1 MSHEQFEDAVA
12 LYAVDALEPA
22 EREALEAHI
31 RDGCEECR
39 AAMKE
44 YRAAANLLP
53 YALSPEAAP
62 FDLQSHLMRTFEL
75 DRAQSGK
82 SGVGWTSPAGQGDD
96 FPRTFLPWRRLIGQ
110 PVFALASIVLLLA
123 VGIYALTLRS
133 QLQSEAA
140 QRRQI
145 EMAMQDEG
153 RRLTVLQ
160 LQATEQERKLN
171 EIRNDFVDKLG
182 TTRDTLV
189 AREAELA
196 QLRDRLAQQEQ
207 QASVSK
213 KTPSREDE
221 MAAFLRTPNIQ
232 VVSLTGSDEAK
243 SAGGLLLLDPS
254 SKKALLYVFNMPP
267 LPPGKTY
274 QLWAILDRPV
284 SAATFGTD
292 SGNKSR
298 IMIRRIRDMSQ
309 IKKFAVSM
317 EPEGGQLQPTGQIY
331 LSGAL

>member
-1 MSHEQFEDAVA
+1 MAHEQFQDAVA

-22 EREALEAHI
+22 ERQALEAHI

-44 YRAAANLLP
+44 HRAAADLLP
-53 YALSPEAAP
+53 YALPPEAAP

-75 DRAQSGK
+75 DLAQSGK
-82 SGVGWTSPAGQGDD
+82 SGVGWTSPTEQGD
-96 FPRTFLPWRRLIGQ
+96 FPRTFLRWRRLIGQ
-110 PVFALASIVLLLA
+110 PVFALASILLLLA

-133 QLQSEAA
+133 QLQTEAA

-160 LQATEQERKLN
+160 LQATEQERKIN

-189 AREAELA
+189 ARETELA

-213 KTPSREDE
+213 KTSTREDE
-221 MAAFLRTPNIQ
+221 MAAFLRMPNIQ
-232 VVSLTGSDEAK
+232 AVSLTGSDEAK

-254 SKKALLYVFNMPP
+254 SKKAFLYAFNMPP

-309 IKKFAVSM
+309 IKNFAVSM

>member
-82 SGVGWTSPAGQGDD
+82 SGVGWTSPAEQGD
-96 FPRTFLPWRRLIGQ
+96 FPRTLLPWRRLIGQ

-133 QLQSEAA
+133 QLQTEAA

-160 LQATEQERKLN
+160 LQATEQERKLS

-182 TTRDTLV
+182 TPRGTLV

-213 KTPSREDE
+213 KTPTREDE

-254 SKKALLYVFNMPP
+254 SKKAFLYAFNMPP

-309 IKKFAVSM
+309 IKKFAVSV

>member
-1 MSHEQFEDAVA
+1 
-12 LYAVDALEPA
+12 
-22 EREALEAHI
+22 
-31 RDGCEECR
+31 
-39 AAMKE
+39 
-44 YRAAANLLP
+44 
-53 YALSPEAAP
+53 
-62 FDLQSHLMRTFEL
+62 MRTFEL

-254 SKKALLYVFNMPP
+254 SKKAFLYAFNMPP

-284 SAATFGTD
+284 SAATFVTD

-298 IMIRRIRDMSQ
+298 IMIRRIRDLSQ

>member
-44 YRAAANLLP
+44 YRGTAGLLP
-53 YALSPEAAP
+53 YALPSEAAP

-75 DRAQSGK
+75 DLAQSGK
-82 SGVGWTSPAGQGDD
+82 SGVGWTSPTEQGD
-96 FPRTFLPWRRLIGQ
+96 FPKTVMPWRRLIGQ
-110 PVFALASIVLLLA
+110 PAFALASIVLLLA

-133 QLQSEAA
+133 QLQTEAA

-145 EMAMQDEG
+145 EMAMQEEG

-160 LQATEQERKLN
+160 LQATEQERTLN

-189 AREAELA
+189 ARDAELA

-243 SAGGLLLLDPS
+243 SAGALLLLDPS
-254 SKKALLYVFNMPP
+254 SKKAFLYAFNMPP

>member
-1 MSHEQFEDAVA
+1 M
-12 LYAVDALEPA
+12 P
-22 EREALEAHI
+22 
-31 RDGCEECR
+31 
-39 AAMKE
+39 
-44 YRAAANLLP
+44 
-53 YALSPEAAP
+53 LSP
-62 FDLQSHLMRTFEL
+62 RT
-75 DRAQSGK
+75 R
-82 SGVGWTSPAGQGDD
+82 AGQHEH
-96 FPRTFLPWRRLIGQ
+96 RR
-110 PVFALASIVLLLA
+110 
-123 VGIYALTLRS
+123 
-133 QLQSEAA
+133 
-140 QRRQI
+140 
-145 EMAMQDEG
+145 

-189 AREAELA
+189 AREAELV

-207 QASVSK
+207 QATVSK
-213 KTPSREDE
+213 KTSPPGDE

-254 SKKALLYVFNMPP
+254 SKKAFLYAFNMPP

-292 SGNKSR
+292 AGNKSR

-331 LSGAL
+331 LSGEL

>member
-1 MSHEQFEDAVA
+1 MAHEQFEDAVA
-12 LYAVDALEPA
+12 LYAVDALVPA
-22 EREALEAHI
+22 ERQALEAHI
-31 RDGCEECR
+31 REGCEECR
-39 AAMKE
+39 TALKE
-44 YRAAANLLP
+44 YRGAANLLP
-53 YALSPEAAP
+53 YALPAEAAP

-82 SGVGWTSPAGQGDD
+82 SGVGWTSPTSQGD
-96 FPRTFLPWRRLIGQ
+96 FTRTFLPWRRLIGQ
-110 PVFALASIVLLLA
+110 PVFALVSILLLLG

-133 QLQSEAA
+133 QLQTEAA

-145 EMAMQDEG
+145 EMAMQEEG
-153 RRLTVLQ
+153 RRLTALQ

-171 EIRNDFVDKLG
+171 EIRNDFIDKLG

-196 QLRDRLAQQEQ
+196 QVRDRLVQQEQ

-213 KTPSREDE
+213 KTSTREDE
-221 MAAFLRTPNIQ
+221 MAAFLRMPNIQ
-232 VVSLTGSDEAK
+232 AVSLTGSDEAK

-254 SKKALLYVFNMPP
+254 SKKAFLYVFNMPP

-309 IKKFAVSM
+309 IKNFAVSM

>member
-75 DRAQSGK
+75 DRSKSGK
-82 SGVGWTSPAGQGDD
+82 SGVGWTSPAEQGD
-96 FPRTFLPWRRLIGQ
+96 FPRTLLPWRRLIGQ

-133 QLQSEAA
+133 QLQTEAA

-160 LQATEQERKLN
+160 LQATEQERKLS

-207 QASVSK
+207 Q
-213 KTPSREDE
+213 
-221 MAAFLRTPNIQ
+221 
-232 VVSLTGSDEAK
+232 EATRRLCLVG
-243 SAGGLLLLDPS
+243 ARQGNDLDVWR
-254 SKKALLYVFNMPP
+254 A
-267 LPPGKTY
+267 
-274 QLWAILDRPV
+274 
-284 SAATFGTD
+284 
-292 SGNKSR
+292 
-298 IMIRRIRDMSQ
+298 
-309 IKKFAVSM
+309 
-317 EPEGGQLQPTGQIY
+317 
-331 LSGAL
+331 

>member
-22 EREALEAHI
+22 EREALEAHL

-75 DRAQSGK
+75 DLAQSGK
-82 SGVGWTSPAGQGDD
+82 SGVGWTSPTEQGD
-96 FPRTFLPWRRLIGQ
+96 FPKTVMPWRRLIGQ
-110 PVFALASIVLLLA
+110 PAFALASIVLLLA

-133 QLQSEAA
+133 QLHTEAA

-254 SKKALLYVFNMPP
+254 SKKAFLYAFNMPS

>member
-22 EREALEAHI
+22 EREALEVHI

-53 YALSPEAAP
+53 YALPPEAAP

-82 SGVGWTSPAGQGDD
+82 SGVGWTSPAGQGGD

-254 SKKALLYVFNMPP
+254 SKKAFLYAFNMPP

-284 SAATFGTD
+284 SAATFVTD

-298 IMIRRIRDMSQ
+298 IMIRRIRDLSQ

>member
-22 EREALEAHI
+22 ERQALEAHI

-44 YRAAANLLP
+44 YRGAANLLP
-53 YALSPEAAP
+53 YALPPEAAP

-75 DRAQSGK
+75 DLAQSGK
-82 SGVGWTSPAGQGDD
+82 SGVGWTSPTEQSD

-110 PVFALASIVLLLA
+110 PVFALASILLLLA

-133 QLQSEAA
+133 QLQTEAT

-160 LQATEQERKLN
+160 MQATEQERKIN

-189 AREAELA
+189 AREADLA

-213 KTPSREDE
+213 STSTRGDE
-221 MAAFLRTPNIQ
+221 MTAFLRAPNIQ

-254 SKKALLYVFNMPP
+254 SKRAFLYAFNMPP

>member
-1 MSHEQFEDAVA
+1 MLHEQFEDAVP

-31 RDGCEECR
+31 RAGCEECR

-44 YRAAANLLP
+44 YQGAANLLP
-53 YALSPEAAP
+53 YALPAEAAP

-75 DRAQSGK
+75 DLAQSGK
-82 SGVGWTSPAGQGDD
+82 SGVGWTSPPGQGD
-96 FPRTFLPWRRLIGQ
+96 FPKTLPWRRLIGQ
-110 PVFALASIVLLLA
+110 PAFVLASIVLLLA

-133 QLQSEAA
+133 QLQTEAA

-196 QLRDRLAQQEQ
+196 QLRERLAQQEQ
-207 QASVSK
+207 QARGSK
-213 KTPSREDE
+213 KASTPGDE
-221 MAAFLRTPNIQ
+221 MAAFLRMPNIQ

-254 SKKALLYVFNMPP
+254 SKKAFLYAFNMPP

-284 SAATFGTD
+284 SAATFVTD

-298 IMIRRIRDMSQ
+298 IMIRRIRDLSQ

>member
-12 LYAVDALEPA
+12 LYVVDALEPA
-22 EREALEAHI
+22 ERQALETHI

-44 YRAAANLLP
+44 YRGAAGLLP
-53 YALSPEAAP
+53 YALPPEAPP
-62 FDLQSHLMRTFEL
+62 FDLQPHLMRTFQL
-75 DRAQSGK
+75 DLAQSGK
-82 SGVGWTSPAGQGDD
+82 SGVGWESPAEQGEL
-96 FPRTFLPWRRLIGQ
+96 PRTFLLWRRLVGQ
-110 PVFALASIVLLLA
+110 PVFAFASILLLLA

-133 QLQSEAA
+133 QLQTEAA

-145 EMAMQDEG
+145 EMAMHDEG

-213 KTPSREDE
+213 KTSAPGDE
-221 MAAFLRTPNIQ
+221 MAAFLRTPNLQ

-254 SKKALLYVFNMPP
+254 SKKAFLYAFNMPP

-292 SGNKSR
+292 AGNKSR
-298 IMIRRIRDMSQ
+298 IMIRRIRDMGQ

-331 LSGAL
+331 LSGEL

>member
-1 MSHEQFEDAVA
+1 MAHEQFQDAVA

-22 EREALEAHI
+22 ERQALEAHI

-44 YRAAANLLP
+44 YRGAAGLLP
-53 YALSPEAAP
+53 YALPPEAAP

-82 SGVGWTSPAGQGDD
+82 SGVGWTSPTSQGD
-96 FPRTFLPWRRLIGQ
+96 FTRTFLPWRRLIGQ
-110 PVFALASIVLLLA
+110 PVFALVSILLLLG

-133 QLQSEAA
+133 QLQTEAT
-140 QRRQI
+140 QLRQI

-196 QLRDRLAQQEQ
+196 QLRDRLAQEQ

-213 KTPSREDE
+213 KTSTPGDE

-254 SKKALLYVFNMPP
+254 SKKAFLYAFNMPP

-274 QLWAILDRPV
+274 QLWAIIDRPV

-292 SGNKSR
+292 AGNKSR

>member
-22 EREALEAHI
+22 ERQALEAHI
-31 RDGCEECR
+31 REGCEECR

-44 YRAAANLLP
+44 YRGAANLLP
-53 YALSPEAAP
+53 YSLPPEAAP

-82 SGVGWTSPAGQGDD
+82 SGVGWTSPAGQGD

-133 QLQSEAA
+133 QLQTEAA

-254 SKKALLYVFNMPP
+254 SKKAFLYAFNMPP

-284 SAATFGTD
+284 SAATFVTD

-298 IMIRRIRDMSQ
+298 IMIRRIRDLSQ

>member
-82 SGVGWTSPAGQGDD
+82 SGVGWTSPAGQGD

-133 QLQSEAA
+133 QLQTEAA

-254 SKKALLYVFNMPP
+254 SKKAFLYAFNMPP

-284 SAATFGTD
+284 SAATFVTD

-298 IMIRRIRDMSQ
+298 IMIRRIRDLSQ

>member
-53 YALSPEAAP
+53 YALPPEAAP

-82 SGVGWTSPAGQGDD
+82 SGVGWTSPAGQGD

-133 QLQSEAA
+133 QLQTEAA

-196 QLRDRLAQQEQ
+196 QLRDRFAQQEQ

-213 KTPSREDE
+213 KTPTREDE

-254 SKKALLYVFNMPP
+254 SKKAFLYAFNMPP

>member
-82 SGVGWTSPAGQGDD
+82 SGVGWTSPAGQGD

-254 SKKALLYVFNMPP
+254 SKKAFLYAFNMPP

-284 SAATFGTD
+284 SAATFVTD

-298 IMIRRIRDMSQ
+298 IMIRRIRDLSQ

>member
-53 YALSPEAAP
+53 YALPPEAAP

-82 SGVGWTSPAGQGDD
+82 SGVGWTSPTGQGD
-96 FPRTFLPWRRLIGQ
+96 FPRTFLPWQRLIGQ
-110 PVFALASIVLLLA
+110 PVFALASIVLLLV

-133 QLQSEAA
+133 QLQNEAA

-182 TTRDTLV
+182 TTRDTVV

-207 QASVSK
+207 QASVTN

-221 MAAFLRTPNIQ
+221 MAAFLRTPNLQ

-254 SKKALLYVFNMPP
+254 SKKAFLYAFNMPP

-298 IMIRRIRDMSQ
+298 IMIRRIRDLSQ

>member
-1 MSHEQFEDAVA
+1 
-12 LYAVDALEPA
+12 
-22 EREALEAHI
+22 
-31 RDGCEECR
+31 
-39 AAMKE
+39 
-44 YRAAANLLP
+44 
-53 YALSPEAAP
+53 
-62 FDLQSHLMRTFEL
+62 MRTFEL

-182 TTRDTLV
+182 ATRDTLV
-189 AREAELA
+189 ARETELA
-196 QLRDRLAQQEQ
+196 QLRDRLAP
-207 QASVSK
+207 QAQPARV
-213 KTPSREDE
+213 
-221 MAAFLRTPNIQ
+221 L
-232 VVSLTGSDEAK
+232 
-243 SAGGLLLLDPS
+243 
-254 SKKALLYVFNMPP
+254 KKAPFPED
-267 LPPGKTY
+267 GK
-274 QLWAILDRPV
+274 
-284 SAATFGTD
+284 AAVLG
-292 SGNKSR
+292 
-298 IMIRRIRDMSQ
+298 
-309 IKKFAVSM
+309 
-317 EPEGGQLQPTGQIY
+317 
-331 LSGAL
+331 

>member
-1 MSHEQFEDAVA
+1 MLHEQFEDAVP

-31 RDGCEECR
+31 RAGCEECR

-44 YRAAANLLP
+44 YQAASDLLP
-53 YALSPEAAP
+53 YALPAEAAP

-75 DRAQSGK
+75 DLAQSGK
-82 SGVGWTSPAGQGDD
+82 SGVGWTAPPGQGD
-96 FPRTFLPWRRLIGQ
+96 FPKTFLPWQRLIGQ
-110 PVFALASIVLLLA
+110 PAFALASIVLLLA

-133 QLQSEAA
+133 QLQTEAA

-145 EMAMQDEG
+145 EMAMQEEG

-196 QLRDRLAQQEQ
+196 QLRDRLVQQEQ
-207 QASVSK
+207 QANVSK
-213 KTPSREDE
+213 KTSTPGDE

-254 SKKALLYVFNMPP
+254 SKKAFLYAFNMPP

-284 SAATFGTD
+284 SAATFVTD